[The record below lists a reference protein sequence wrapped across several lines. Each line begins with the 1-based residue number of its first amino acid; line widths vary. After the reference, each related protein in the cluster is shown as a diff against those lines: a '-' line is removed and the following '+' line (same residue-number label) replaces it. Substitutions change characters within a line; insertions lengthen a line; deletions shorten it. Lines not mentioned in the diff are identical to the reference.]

1 MVSLIKLA
9 DTTESIFNL
18 GVLLG
23 IFIAICILW
32 IQKTI
37 EFANRPCVVY
47 RDDAKNTYRLVQQR
61 PMPFYAALLFKLLY
75 IDQIFGKDKSCMT
88 RIIQKLVTFIF
99 NKNRYPCHVKEIE
112 EFAKKNGI
120 INSDGRHMKWT
131 RDLTEFT
138 SIDDFFTRRPAVLPP
153 ASLLS
158 RHNLTS
164 PCEGTVV
171 GYETIE
177 AAQRFWIKQKSF
189 CLNSVGI
196 PREFL
201 HNFHN
206 GNIFIFKL
214 DVYDIH
220 HFYSPVT
227 GYVKKRIDFVEP
239 LRHSSSVRPFAM
251 QAGWEILTENR
262 RVLLIIESN
271 TVGLIALLIVGG
283 IGIDT
288 IEIDVNEGDE
298 VIIGADLG
306 CFHMGGSAMI
316 ILTPEHYISKG
327 NDMKFP
333 SNKMLSQKKISI
345 RADIA
350 CSSLCEFEFK
360 IGIGEKLLQQEQNSR
375 DK

>member
-1 MVSLIKLA
+1 MALMTSIREKMQVVLWTLLA
-9 DTTESIFNL
+9 LFLLSMTL
-18 GVLLG
+18 GGLVG
-23 IFIAICILW
+23 G
-32 IQKTI
+32 
-37 EFANRPCVVY
+37 ANI
-47 RDDAKNTYRLVQQR
+47 
-61 PMPFYAALLFKLLY
+61 

-158 RHNLTS
+158 QHNLTS

-206 GNIFIFKL
+206 MT
-214 DVYDIH
+214 H
-220 HFYSPVT
+220 HT
-227 GYVKKRIDFVEP
+227 
-239 LRHSSSVRPFAM
+239 HS
-251 QAGWEILTENR
+251 
-262 RVLLIIESN
+262 
-271 TVGLIALLIVGG
+271 
-283 IGIDT
+283 
-288 IEIDVNEGDE
+288 
-298 VIIGADLG
+298 
-306 CFHMGGSAMI
+306 
-316 ILTPEHYISKG
+316 
-327 NDMKFP
+327 MKTW
-333 SNKMLSQKKISI
+333 LSIK
-345 RADIA
+345 
-350 CSSLCEFEFK
+350 
-360 IGIGEKLLQQEQNSR
+360 
-375 DK
+375 